1 MDGDSVK
8 KDILQWSFR
17 FPYDRLWRQKYTIP
31 LNSPGHRGSNFLDQ
45 YLDIMED
52 KIFEELKN
60 QEPYEP
66 NTGNWLKPQD
76 SKLSLEQE
84 IEKFNKDFAVDD

>member
-1 MDGDSVK
+1 MDGDSVR

-17 FPYDRLWRQKYTIP
+17 FPFDRLWRKKFNIP
-31 LNSPGHRGSNFLDQ
+31 LNSPSHRESNFLDQ

-76 SKLSLEQE
+76 SKLTLEQE